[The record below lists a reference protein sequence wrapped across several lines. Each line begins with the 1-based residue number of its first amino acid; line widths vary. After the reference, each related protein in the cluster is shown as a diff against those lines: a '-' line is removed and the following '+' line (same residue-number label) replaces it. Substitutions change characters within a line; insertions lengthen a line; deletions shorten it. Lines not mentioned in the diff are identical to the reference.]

1 MILAADIGGTKTLLR
16 LVEGSEE
23 GPCPVFER
31 RYLDEQFEDFDR
43 LLSAFFEEAG
53 AHGIASAGIRNAV
66 LGVAGPVQGNRVR
79 LSNRA
84 WELDGKAL
92 CAKFGIRDV
101 LLVND
106 FVAAANGIGTLAPAD
121 LFVLQAGNPLQQ
133 GTQVVI
139 GAGTGLGV
147 AFRVWQG
154 ERYIVV
160 AGEAG
165 NASFAPAGTEQAD
178 LWRHLHSRTG
188 HVRLEQ
194 VVSGRGIATIYEFLR
209 GRGAEL
215 EAPELSR
222 KAQTEDRAATI
233 IMHAMELH
241 DPLACRA
248 LDMFIDAYGA
258 AAGDQALAV
267 LARGGVYITGGIAP
281 RITARLQQGRFIES
295 FRAKGPFAD
304 LMTDIPVKVVLHDS
318 LGLLGATV
326 LATRRQRA

>member
-1 MILAADIGGTKTLLR
+1 M
-16 LVEGSEE
+16 
-23 GPCPVFER
+23 
-31 RYLDEQFEDFDR
+31 
-43 LLSAFFEEAG
+43 
-53 AHGIASAGIRNAV
+53 
-66 LGVAGPVQGNRVR
+66 
-79 LSNRA
+79 
-84 WELDGKAL
+84 DGKAL